1 MIPDLSDERLTNDEK
16 KVLIGRKVWPDAHSS
31 IPRPSL
37 FLLVGCFHDC
47 VEFLDNTYFV
57 EIPSAIPNG
66 RPRNLRG
73 AASDYV
79 IGEDWV
85 HTEAVAWWVIEKVK
99 QRFPDVYPDRPY
111 VSWLMNFGPKS
122 HEWHPEP
129 EWTFDLRVHYK

>member
-1 MIPDLSDERLTNDEK
+1 MIPDLSDERLTNDQKK
-16 KVLIGRKVWPDAHSS
+16 KVLIGQKVWPDAHSS

-37 FLLVGCFHDC
+37 FLLVGCFHGG

-79 IGEDWV
+79 IGED
-85 HTEAVAWWVIEKVK
+85 
-99 QRFPDVYPDRPY
+99 
-111 VSWLMNFGPKS
+111 
-122 HEWHPEP
+122 
-129 EWTFDLRVHYK
+129 